1 MNIASPPV
9 LPQLLARSLLG
20 LITLS
25 LISSNFFLI
34 KAVLQFETVFT
45 QVTWL
50 VPSIS
55 PLIEYPSLL
64 DWRPGW
70 TLFQFQLW
78 RIILSN
84 PLKIIGLGNIYLYQ
98 KLILQKLT

>member
-25 LISSNFFLI
+25 LISINLSLI
-34 KAVLQFETVFT
+34 KVVLQFETVFT

-50 VPSIS
+50 VPNVSS
-55 PLIEYPSLL
+55 LIEYSSLL

-78 RIILSN
+78 WIVLSN
-84 PLKIIGLGNIYLYQ
+84 PLKIIGLDFFYINQI
-98 KLILQKLT
+98 LILQKLT